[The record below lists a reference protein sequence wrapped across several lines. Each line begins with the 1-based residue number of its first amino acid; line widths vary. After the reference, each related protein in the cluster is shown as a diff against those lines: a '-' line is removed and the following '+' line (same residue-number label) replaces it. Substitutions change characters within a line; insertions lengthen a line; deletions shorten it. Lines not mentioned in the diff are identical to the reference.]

1 MRERHIDERI
11 YILFAGVNG
20 AGKSVFSQTMPEKIA
35 GMSRVNIDEI
45 VKSFGDWRDFN
56 DMKKAA
62 SIAVKRIND
71 NFSRGKSFNQETTL
85 CGASI
90 LKNIRKAKELGY
102 RIIVYYIGVDSA
114 DIAKERVRKR
124 VKNGGHDIPD
134 KDIERRYT
142 ESIRR
147 LREIIPICDEVT
159 LYDNTKT
166 FHAVAVY
173 KNGKLLWAE
182 SLLPVWCPILK

>member
-1 MRERHIDERI
+1 MKE

-85 CGASI
+85 CGC
-90 LKNIRKAKELGY
+90 KHPEKY
-102 RIIVYYIGVDSA
+102 
-114 DIAKERVRKR
+114 
-124 VKNGGHDIPD
+124 P
-134 KDIERRYT
+134 
-142 ESIRR
+142 
-147 LREIIPICDEVT
+147 
-159 LYDNTKT
+159 
-166 FHAVAVY
+166 
-173 KNGKLLWAE
+173 
-182 SLLPVWCPILK
+182 

>member
-1 MRERHIDERI
+1 MKE

-45 VKSFGDWRDFN
+45 VKSFGDWRNFN

-62 SIAVKRIND
+62 SIAVKQIND
-71 NFSRGKSFNQETTL
+71 NFSRGESFNQETTL

-102 RIIVYYIGVDSA
+102 RVIVYYIGVDSVN
-114 DIAKERVRKR
+114 IAKERVRKR
-124 VKNGGHDIPD
+124 VENGGHDIPD
-134 KDIERRYT
+134 KDIERRYA
-142 ESIRR
+142 ESIRK
-147 LREIIPICDEVT
+147 LKDIIPICDEVT

-166 FHAVAVY
+166 FHAVATY
-173 KNGKLLWAE
+173 ENGKLLWSE
-182 SLLPVWCPILK
+182 SPLPIWCPILE

>member
-1 MRERHIDERI
+1 MKE

-35 GMSRVNIDEI
+35 GMSRVNVDEI

-62 SIAVKRIND
+62 SIAV
-71 NFSRGKSFNQETTL
+71 NQETTL

-102 RIIVYYIGVDSA
+102 RIIVYYIGVDSV

-147 LREIIPICDEVT
+147 LKEIIPICDEVT

-182 SLLPVWCPILK
+182 SLLPVWCPILE